1 MTALIEIR
9 DLLVQREK
17 KTVLEIERLSV
28 EAGEVLAIVGPNGA
42 GKSTLFLALARLL
55 KVARGTI
62 HFDGTSSLNTLEYRR
77 RIALVLQEPL
87 LMDTSVK
94 DNAAIGLRFRGIPK
108 AEVARRVG
116 HWLERLGVAHL
127 AERPARKLLGGESQR
142 VSLARAFVLQPE
154 LLLLDEPFTA
164 LDAPTRL
171 RLLDDLQSVLAETS
185 TTTIFITHDLGVIAQ
200 MASYVM
206 VMYLGLVV
214 EQGPV
219 DDIFHAPKHPYTQAL
234 LRSIPSVNSTPRVEL
249 PTISGSIPHPFNKPK
264 GCPFHPRCVKSMPG
278 KCDVRTPALLP
289 AGEKQWVS
297 CFLYHDVPLLGAE
310 VAA

>member
-17 KTVLEIERLSV
+17 KTVLDIEHLSV

-42 GKSTLFLALARLL
+42 GKSTLFLTLARLL

-62 HFDGTSSLNTLEYRR
+62 HFDGHSSLNTLEYRR

-108 AEVARRVG
+108 AEAERRVG

-127 AERPARKLLGGESQR
+127 AERPARKLSGGESQR

-171 RLLDDLQSVLAETS
+171 RLLEDLQSVLAETS
-185 TTTIFITHDLGVIAQ
+185 TTTIFITHDLQEASKLATRMAVMLNGRIHQVGEPSEVFAHPADAQ
-200 MASYVM
+200 VAEF
-206 VMYLGLVV
+206 LG
-214 EQGPV
+214 
-219 DDIFHAPKHPYTQAL
+219 I
-234 LRSIPSVNSTPRVEL
+234 
-249 PTISGSIPHPFNKPK
+249 
-264 GCPFHPRCVKSMPG
+264 
-278 KCDVRTPALLP
+278 
-289 AGEKQWVS
+289 
-297 CFLYHDVPLLGAE
+297 
-310 VAA
+310 

>member
-17 KTVLEIERLSV
+17 KTVLDIEHLSV

-42 GKSTLFLALARLL
+42 GKSTLFLTLARLL

-62 HFDGTSSLNTLEYRR
+62 HFDGHSSLNTLEYRR

-108 AEVARRVG
+108 AEAERRVV

-127 AERPARKLLGGESQR
+127 AERPARKLSGGESQR

-171 RLLDDLQSVLAETS
+171 RLLEDLQSVLAETS
-185 TTTIFITHDLGVIAQ
+185 TTTIFITHDLQEASKLATRMAVMLNGRIHQVGEPSEVFAHPADAQ
-200 MASYVM
+200 VAEF
-206 VMYLGLVV
+206 LG
-214 EQGPV
+214 
-219 DDIFHAPKHPYTQAL
+219 I
-234 LRSIPSVNSTPRVEL
+234 
-249 PTISGSIPHPFNKPK
+249 
-264 GCPFHPRCVKSMPG
+264 
-278 KCDVRTPALLP
+278 
-289 AGEKQWVS
+289 
-297 CFLYHDVPLLGAE
+297 
-310 VAA
+310 